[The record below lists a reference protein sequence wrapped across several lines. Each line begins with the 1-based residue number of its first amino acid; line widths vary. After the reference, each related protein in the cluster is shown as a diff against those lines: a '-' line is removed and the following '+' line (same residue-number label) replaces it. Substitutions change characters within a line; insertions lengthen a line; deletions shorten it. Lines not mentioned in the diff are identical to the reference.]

1 MNRYIVRRL
10 LQAVPVFFAI
20 TVLYFALMNAIPG
33 GPLKMY
39 MENPEMRQE
48 DVDRIERNLGLQDPL
63 PVRYGKWLWA
73 ALRLDLGRS
82 YFTHRPVME
91 MILERLPAT
100 LQLNVASLILGL
112 VVGVPLGIR
121 SALKRASAFDNTVRV
136 SVVLLHSAPSWWIGL
151 LAIVLF
157 AQIYTATGVRI
168 FPTGGMYSLS
178 KGGADIL
185 DRLWH
190 LALPALIAAT
200 DGWVTYTRFL
210 RSEVLE
216 VIRQDYVRTAYAKG
230 LQARVVLYRHILR
243 NALIPVVTLS
253 SGLLAG
259 LIGGAAIYEQVFSW
273 PGIGRLALDSAFKR
287 DYPVMLGIFFIS
299 TILVIISYILADIAY
314 SWVDPRV
321 RYD

>member
-1 MNRYIVRRL
+1 MNRYIIRRI

-20 TVLYFALMNAIPG
+20 TVLYFILLNAIPG
-33 GPLKMY
+33 GPLKAY
-39 MENPEMRQE
+39 MDNPEMREE
-48 DVDRIERNLGLQDPL
+48 DVLRLERNLGLHEPP
-63 PVRYGKWLWA
+63 PVRYVKWLWA

-82 YFTHRPVME
+82 YFTHRPVIE
-91 MILERLPAT
+91 MIAERLPAT
-100 LQLNVASLILGL
+100 LQLNVASLLLGVL
-112 VVGVPLGIR
+112 VGVPLGVNT
-121 SALKRASAFDNTVRV
+121 ALRRASAFDNSVRV
-136 SVVLLHSAPSWWIGL
+136 AVVLVNAAPSWWIGL
-151 LAIVLF
+151 LAIV
-157 AQIYTATGVRI
+157 AVANIYTATGVRL
-168 FPTGGMYSLS
+168 FPMGGLYNLETGGHN
-178 KGGADIL
+178 IL

-200 DGWVTYTRFL
+200 GGWVTYTRFL

-230 LQARVVLYRHILR
+230 LRQRAVLYRHILR

-273 PGIGRLALDSAFKR
+273 PGIGRLTLDAAFKR
-287 DYPVMLGIFFIS
+287 DYPVMLGVFFIS
-299 TILVIISYILADIAY
+299 TVLVIISYILADIAY